1 MAQLSYTVTLWVS
14 FREYENL
21 KEARKISGEMT
32 EKLKKELFSVN
43 NKVKGESVSCQGEI

>member
-1 MAQLSYTVTLWVS
+1 M
-14 FREYENL
+14 

-43 NKVKGESVSCQGEI
+43 SKVQGERESPG